1 MRQRADELRAV
12 CCIQSLPATYGTSA
26 RPAPTDSLAAATRA
40 DTALSGTLAAT
51 TQCCVTPAITATACA
66 VTATNCAVTAT
77 TDALTA
83 ITGIAAAITAPV
95 AAATRALPA
104 TSCAVP
110 AAAWALAAT
119 TRSFAA
125 FRIPSALAASG
136 AVTTGF
142 VPVALHRRGLRS
154 PLATTRRGGCHLFQ
168 LPWLLPGSWGRLRLL

>member
-83 ITGIAAAITAPV
+83 TTNAFTGLSVT
-95 AAATRALPA
+95 AATRAIR
-104 TSCAVP
+104 TRTFTAV
-110 AAAWALAAT
+110 AI
-119 TRSFAA
+119 RSA
-125 FRIPSALAASG
+125 RSG
-136 AVTTGF
+136 ATH
-142 VPVALHRRGLRS
+142 A
-154 PLATTRRGGCHLFQ
+154 
-168 LPWLLPGSWGRLRLL
+168 RL